1 MSGMTKESLPALG
14 AAIAPLAAKG
24 LGWVAALGGGSK
36 LLGALNAAS
45 YGGMGWDMLKGLGSW
60 FGKKSPAPRPVPV
73 PNRYGVLSSYGGSP
87 AGGLYPSAEFSEE
100 RKRAF
105 DFGVDLFCKE
115 AGFDDEDREM
125 LYLLLKNAAAP
136 VIDPIPESARLR
148 SYVDPTTK
156 LLPGEEESLSARL
169 GRRWGGLGVQELDQR
184 PGIGPWFSRTFG
196 GGSRESVNPWLAAMG
211 IPANESSIATIARMW
226 NPTAFDAAAA
236 SEANKRRLSIEAR
249 RGDLD
254 PRFREARAARTVE
267 ETKKKQL
274 EETRSP
280 TNLESLR
287 QNVGGDTSAFL
298 SRLAD
303 QANLGTGNLAGAAA
317 MLPADFASKLPD
329 LSGVVARY
337 QAGEAERTKRLNAMA
352 GVAPSS
358 AATASSV
365 GAPTSSPAAPA
376 PSAGGPA
383 PSLAASA
390 PPAAVSPP
398 GSDME
403 AAVAR
408 FKQQNPGISP
418 RMVEESGVLKGYV
431 GGGTPRPAPL
441 PKDYAGGSFEA
452 TPPVSGA
459 SSPTPGGGQLDAA
472 RALGL
477 KFPTNFGASAA
488 PKDISAPPSEA
499 LSSEI
504 TAGLN
509 GRGSP
514 SVSPSSPPSAP
525 LSPPSS
531 SGAGIMA
538 EAPGRANP
546 ITVPK
551 IT

>member
-14 AAIAPLAAKG
+14 AAVVPLAAKG
-24 LGWVAALGGGSK
+24 LGWLTALGGGSK
-36 LLGALNAAS
+36 LLGALSAAS
-45 YGGMGWDMLKGLGSW
+45 YGSMGWDALKGLGSW
-60 FGKKSPAPRPVPV
+60 FGKKSPAPRPASASV

-87 AGGLYPSAEFSEE
+87 AGGFYPSAEFKE
-100 RKRAF
+100 RKLAF
-105 DFGVDLFCKE
+105 DFGVDFFCKE
-115 AGFDDEDREM
+115 AGFDDEDRRM

-148 SYVDPTTK
+148 PYVDPTTK
-156 LLPGEEESLSARL
+156 LLPGEEESFSARL

-196 GGSRESVNPWLAAMG
+196 GGSRRSLNPWLTAMG
-211 IPANESSIATIARMW
+211 VPADESTLANIARMW

-236 SEANKRRLSIEAR
+236 SEANKRRLAGEAR
-249 RGDLD
+249 RGDLN
-254 PRFREARAARTVE
+254 PQFREARAARMVE
-267 ETKKKQL
+267 EAKKKQL
-274 EETRSP
+274 EEVRSP

-358 AATASSV
+358 VAPASSI
-365 GAPTSSPAAPA
+365 GTSAPSPAAPA
-376 PSAGGPA
+376 PSAGA
-383 PSLAASA
+383 LSSSSAASA
-390 PPAAVSPP
+390 PLAAAPPP

-418 RMVEESGVLKGYV
+418 RMLEEGGVLKGYV
-431 GGGTPRPAPL
+431 GGGTPRPKPL

-459 SSPTPGGGQLDAA
+459 PASTPGGGQLDAA
-472 RALGL
+472 KALGL
-477 KFPTNFGASAA
+477 KFPTNFGASAT

-504 TAGLN
+504 TANLS

-514 SVSPSSPPSAP
+514 PVSPPPASP
-525 LSPPSS
+525 PPSS
-531 SGAGIMA
+531 SEAGIMA